1 MQHFFTLAID
11 GGGGNGTNLL
21 SFGDYDVIQI
31 NGEKFACYGYRS
43 IITFESSW
51 YISENRGEIVLP
63 CGKLSDAKK
72 GECDIDYMFTIY
84 LESNSGFK
92 KGSKLENY
100 SPTFENIE
108 DWDLVDYVSGS
119 ATVTD
124 KKDDKYITIRFDS
137 FKFDNGSN
145 SYTLDGI
152 VQLSLDED

>member
-1 MQHFFTLAID
+1 
-11 GGGGNGTNLL
+11 
-21 SFGDYDVIQI
+21 
-31 NGEKFACYGYRS
+31 
-43 IITFESSW
+43 
-51 YISENRGEIVLP
+51 
-63 CGKLSDAKK
+63 
-72 GECDIDYMFTIY
+72 MFTIY